1 MLMKNLIA
9 IFLFIPSFLF
19 SQEFSFDVNTNEGYI
34 EIIYILDN
42 NKVFKIS
49 ETIDE
54 IYVFSSDSI
63 AKNYLQTL
71 NHNIIPKNKYQLG
84 LTTIFL
90 NSVSSVDYY
99 TNDSPSGSSGQI
111 KSINDLIF
119 TYAPDYN
126 WNQNSGIIGE
136 LTEIGNTKISYW
148 TDAGYTEKGK
158 YRGKIK
164 SLGNKQFKYEGWSS
178 WGEKAGMVG
187 KLIFIGTIKINY
199 YETDYDRVYKGK
211 LKSIGTVE
219 FIYFRDTYENKKAD
233 IVGKFQKQIGQ
244 DERLIIY

>member
-1 MLMKNLIA
+1 MKNLIA

-119 TYAPDYN
+119 TYAVRVQTQTANVFNEVSFYPKSRDV
-126 WNQNSGIIGE
+126 
-136 LTEIGNTKISYW
+136 LISYCS
-148 TDAGYTEKGK
+148 YTRRYG
-158 YRGKIK
+158 
-164 SLGNKQFKYEGWSS
+164 
-178 WGEKAGMVG
+178 
-187 KLIFIGTIKINY
+187 
-199 YETDYDRVYKGK
+199 
-211 LKSIGTVE
+211 
-219 FIYFRDTYENKKAD
+219 
-233 IVGKFQKQIGQ
+233 
-244 DERLIIY
+244 